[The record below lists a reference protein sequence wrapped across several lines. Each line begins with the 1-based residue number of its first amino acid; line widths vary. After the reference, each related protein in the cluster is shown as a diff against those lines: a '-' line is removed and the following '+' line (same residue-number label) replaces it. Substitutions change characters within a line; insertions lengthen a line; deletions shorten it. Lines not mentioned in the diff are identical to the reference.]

1 MNHFYEP
8 LFVIFITK
16 PGELDSSTSSI
27 PSVMGGRIVEEIAGI
42 QQTEKAFAG
51 AGICSHFIA
60 DRMR

>member
-1 MNHFYEP
+1 MNP
-8 LFVIFITK
+8 SFVMFVTK
-16 PGELDSSTSSI
+16 SGELDSSASDI

-51 AGICSHFIA
+51 TGICSHFIA